1 MYATYISRLKNSTMR
16 LKYLVII
23 GIREW
28 RNSVSGIQ
36 FYHDKALPF
45 FELKLCNTS
54 QMSYKK
60 HAHEE
65 YSIGLVD
72 QGRSFFWYEGKVDE
86 IYPKT
91 MVFLPS
97 DVIHACNPINRDLW
111 KYKMLFINQDWVQ
124 GFMKSKGSCVFNN
137 PIVKDVS
144 ACGNFQM
151 VSRMMESLKSN
162 ASPLEK
168 EAIILAVFEQSLGG
182 EQKTCDM
189 NCKKEQPKLKII
201 KEYLHS
207 YFLAKVTL
215 DQLEQV
221 SGLNKFHI
229 IRLFKEAFKIPP
241 HTYQTL
247 LRVNYAKKA
256 LCQQRQLAEVA
267 LEAGF
272 YDQSHFIK
280 VFKSYT
286 GITPDKYQKFM

>member
-1 MYATYISRLKNSTMR
+1 M
-16 LKYLVII
+16 
-23 GIREW
+23 
-28 RNSVSGIQ
+28 SGIQ

-45 FELKLCNTS
+45 FELKLCDTS
-54 QMSYKK
+54 ELSYKK

-65 YSIGLVD
+65 YSIGIVD
-72 QGRSFFWYEGKVDE
+72 QGKSCFWYEGKTAE
-86 IYPKT
+86 INPKA
-91 MVFLPS
+91 MVFLPPNL
-97 DVIHACNPINRDLW
+97 IHACNPINRDLW
-111 KYKMLFINQDWVQ
+111 KYKMLFINQDWMQ
-124 GFMKSKGSCVFNN
+124 GFMNSKGSFIFNN

-144 ACGNFQM
+144 TDGDFQI

-168 EAIILAVFEQSLGG
+168 EALIVAVFEQSLGG
-182 EQKTCDM
+182 NQKTYDR
-189 NCKKEQPKLKII
+189 NYKKEQPKLNII
-201 KEYLHS
+201 REYLHS
-207 YFLAKVTL
+207 YYLDKVTL
-215 DQLEQV
+215 NQLAAI

-256 LCQQRQLAEVA
+256 LCQHRQLAEVA